1 MLRSEEMQAI
11 MPHPIKQPTQER
23 HPMKNTIATAAAK
36 TIATAA
42 ISEENKHLLAFSK
55 AAETFAKASGT
66 FAQKVVQCV
75 TALRVEGYDDS
86 TIRPALRAVCDK
98 FSITRQHLNRVLV
111 APPSEGG
118 AGMENERNRPRGGS
132 RSAAPDRG
140 VKGKLARDAARGGV
154 TVRLLDAESLFAAL
168 LTESGGKPAKIMV
181 LAEKLNELAH
191 AALERAAAP
200 KAKK

>member
-1 MLRSEEMQAI
+1 
-11 MPHPIKQPTQER
+11 
-23 HPMKNTIATAAAK
+23 MKNTIATAAVKATATATA
-36 TIATAA
+36 TIA
-42 ISEENKHLLAFSK
+42 EGNKHLTAFAK

-75 TALRVEGYDDS
+75 TSLRVEGYDDS

-111 APPSEGG
+111 AAPSEGG
-118 AGMENERNRPRGGS
+118 AGMENERIRPKGGS
-132 RSAAPDRG
+132 RSSAPDRG
-140 VKGKLARDAARGGV
+140 VKGKLARDAGRGGV
-154 TVRLLDAESLFAAL
+154 TVKLLDAESLFAAL

-181 LAEKLNELAH
+181 LAERLNELAH
-191 AALERAAAP
+191 AALERAAAAP